1 MRKEVFQMDE
11 KKEKKSMK
19 NNLEYFWM
27 YYKLPFIAGMI
38 VVILA
43 MYFLIT
49 TLWIIK
55 VLICRGWNSV
65 FLHQI
70 F

>member
-43 MYFLIT
+43 MYSDYNT
-49 TLWIIK
+49 DHKRYSIICNADR
-55 VLICRGWNSV
+55 LSHGNER
-65 FLHQI
+65 
-70 F
+70 

>member
-27 YYKLPFIAGMI
+27 YYSRDDSRHSGNVFFDYNTDHKR
-38 VVILA
+38 
-43 MYFLIT
+43 YS
-49 TLWIIK
+49 IICNADR
-55 VLICRGWNSV
+55 LSHGNER
-65 FLHQI
+65 
-70 F
+70 

>member
-27 YYKLPFIAGMI
+27 YYKLPFIAGMT
-38 VVILA
+38 VDQH
-43 MYFLIT
+43 Y
-49 TLWIIK
+49 
-55 VLICRGWNSV
+55 R
-65 FLHQI
+65 
-70 F
+70 